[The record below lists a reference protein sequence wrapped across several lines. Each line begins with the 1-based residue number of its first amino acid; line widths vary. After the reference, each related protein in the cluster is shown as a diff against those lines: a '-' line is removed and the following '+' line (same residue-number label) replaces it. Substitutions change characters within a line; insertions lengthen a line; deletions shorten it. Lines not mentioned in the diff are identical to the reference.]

1 MNYYFFIF
9 INFMV
14 SLFSDII
21 LNDLANKKLY
31 NTKSK
36 IILSLKE
43 YFDNKSIIISG
54 IYAGLTVIICLIFT
68 GIISKFIFN
77 FNLPDNLKNLFLFNI
92 LSFITGYIA
101 DILIDKFNIFGKSL
115 DNYYKQA
122 GAGFWGAIAFIFSIN
137 ISYFINF
144 ILCELFKQKLIC

>member
-9 INFMV
+9 VNFIV

-31 NTKSK
+31 NTQSK
-36 IILSLKE
+36 IILSLDS
-43 YFDNKSIIISG
+43 YFKNKSIMISG

-68 GIISKFIFN
+68 TFISKLIFN
-77 FNLPDNLKNLFLFNI
+77 FYLPNNLRELFFFNI

-101 DILIDKFNIFGKSL
+101 DILIDRLDIFGKSL
-115 DNYYKQA
+115 HNYYKIA
-122 GAGFWGAIAFIFSIN
+122 GSGFWGAIAFLFSIN
-137 ISYFINF
+137 ISYFINL
-144 ILCELFKQKLIC
+144 ILCELITRKLIC

>member
-9 INFMV
+9 VNFIV

-31 NTKSK
+31 NTQSK
-36 IILSLKE
+36 IILSLDS
-43 YFDNKSIIISG
+43 YFKNKSIMISG

-68 GIISKFIFN
+68 TFISKLIFN
-77 FNLPDNLKNLFLFNI
+77 FYLPNNLRELFFFNI

-101 DILIDKFNIFGKSL
+101 DILIDRLDIFGKSL
-115 DNYYKQA
+115 HNYYKIA
-122 GAGFWGAIAFIFSIN
+122 GSGFGARLHF
-137 ISYFINF
+137 YF
-144 ILCELFKQKLIC
+144 L